1 MPHSIAPQFPQII
14 DNRLLSMDVQ
24 FYMLNAVDM
33 KLLANEFWGFVKHL
47 LPSDII
53 LRSRLNRRKGFS
65 LDLKKE
71 IDNAQKEIEFSFE
84 ADFLS
89 ATVYNTKTFRQFD
102 NRINYDGQLYQN
114 VSVEYM
120 SYYQKQLSNQESDK
134 QAILKSL
141 VDLFSIPGKT
151 PSSAFSRHDINGY
164 FQSTPYW
171 YHPQMYHGKF
181 RLTIAKE
188 CLGTELELYSVCMSR
203 FLEQLAL
210 RFHRVGGTVRIAPY
224 SYSTTPYVYY
234 FGNQYAMDGSH
245 ESAQCLPN
253 EWYPFYYHNGIE
265 WFNLLTPFAA
275 NEINVKQ
282 QNVPG
287 LSYKELEY
295 GGMIVQMQSP
305 LGKADIA
312 DYTAMKHFL
321 YTALIPGGSRIP
333 IKILCAPDETGYLAK
348 PRMDWE
354 LIPISPKEI
363 YLENGNVIFQH
374 NEPLS

>member
-1 MPHSIAPQFPQII
+1 MPHSIVPQFPQII

-24 FYMLNAVDM
+24 FYMLNTVDM
-33 KLLANEFWGFVKHL
+33 KLLANEFWGFVRDL

-53 LRSRLNRRKGFS
+53 LRSHLNRRKGFS

-102 NRINYDGQLYQN
+102 NRINYDVQPYQN
-114 VSVEYM
+114 VPAEYM
-120 SYYQKQLSNQESDK
+120 SYYQKLLSNPEKDEH
-134 QAILKSL
+134 AIMQFL
-141 VDLFSIPGKT
+141 VDLFSIPEKT
-151 PSSAFSRHDINGY
+151 PSSTFSRHDIDGY

-171 YHPQMYHGKF
+171 HHPQMYHGKF

-188 CLGTELELYSVCMSR
+188 CLGTELEHCSVCMSR

-210 RFHRVGGTVRIAPY
+210 RFRRIGGTVRIAPY
-224 SYSTTPYVYY
+224 SYSITPYAYY

-245 ESAQCLPN
+245 ESVQCLPH

-275 NEINVKQ
+275 NKIKEKQPNVQ
-282 QNVPG
+282 G

-295 GGMIVQMQSP
+295 GGMIVQMQTP

-312 DYTAMKHFL
+312 DYTAMKDFL
-321 YTALIPGGSRIP
+321 YKALIPGRSRIP
-333 IKILCAPDETGYLAK
+333 LKILLAPDETGYLAK

-354 LIPISPKEI
+354 LIPISMKEI
-363 YLENGNVIFQH
+363 YAENGNVVFQH
-374 NEPLS
+374 ND